1 MYLIFDTETTGLPRD
16 YSAPITQLDNWPR
29 LVQLAWQLHD
39 QTGALQSSGNYI
51 IRPEGFTIPFNSE
64 QIHGISTER
73 ALKQGVDL
81 KEVLEIFRKDIDR
94 AHFLVGHNVSFDERV
109 MGAEYLRNRIPSA
122 IMDKAKIDTK
132 DEGTQFCAIPGPRG
146 FKWPSLGELHHALF
160 NKGFDDAH
168 DAAADVEAT
177 ARCFLELVLLG
188 EAKFSFPLDA
198 KLYESPQSYLKRENY
213 INLVSPDRLKTS
225 TASVEQASDTPK
237 SPDQHPHEHSS
248 IDPNIAAQ
256 SNSIV
261 SEEQKESAKKKLENW
276 TQGEPLSFSHLH
288 CHSKYSVLRSTAG
301 VKDLVAKAA
310 QWKMPAVG
318 LTDLGNMF
326 GAFTFV
332 AEAHKQGIKP
342 IVGCELYLVEDHAK
356 KKFTREHRDLRWQ
369 VPLLAKNQQGFKN
382 LSKICFLGYTQ
393 GYYYKYPRVDKQIIA
408 EHSKD
413 LIALSG
419 GTNGLLGELILNK
432 GIEAA
437 EAEISWW
444 IDCFGDDFYLELIDH
459 GLPEEQR
466 VNEVFRG
473 FSEKYGVSLVA
484 SNNCFYM
491 EKADADA
498 HDALICIDDG
508 ALKSTPIGKGRDF
521 RYGFPNHEYY
531 FKSSEEMI
539 GLFSDVPEAIYGT
552 YEIAQKVEPIVLERE
567 VILPKFHIP
576 TTFENEDDYLRHL
589 TLEGAVLKYGE
600 LSSELKDRINLEL
613 GIIKDMGFPGY
624 FLIVQDFIAAAK
636 NMGVYVG
643 PGRGSAAGSVVA
655 YATGITNIDPLKYDL
670 LFERFLNPERV
681 SMPDID
687 IDFDDEGRQKV
698 IEYVVDKYGAD
709 QVAHIVTFGSMA
721 ARSSVRDVARV
732 LDLPLSDADRIA
744 KLVPERPGTTLD
756 DAFSEV
762 KELREIR
769 DGDGLEAETL
779 RMAQILEGS
788 VRNTGLHA
796 AGIIIA
802 PDQLTEYIPVSTAKD
817 ADLQVTQFDGGVIES
832 AGMLKMDFLG
842 LKTLSILKTAIQFVQ
857 ENHQKSYNLDEVPLD
872 DSKTFELYQKGGT
885 LGTFQFESE
894 GMRKYLKDLKPTTID
909 DLIAMNALYRP
920 GPMQFIPN
928 YIERKHGREEV
939 EYDHEDLVPLLQS
952 TFGIMIYQEQ
962 IMKVA
967 QQMGGYSLGEADVL
981 RRIMGKKKADL
992 LPPEEEKFI
1001 RQSVERGYDEKVA
1014 KNVFDKMAMFAGYGF
1029 NKSHSAAY
1037 SVVAYHTMYFKANY
1051 TPEYMAA
1058 VLSHNMN
1065 DIKKIA
1071 SFIEECQQ
1079 LGITVDPPNINTSRG
1094 RFVAKDG
1101 RVQYGMSAIK
1111 GVGESAIQ
1119 HIVEQRTTEGEFKSI
1134 FDFASRVDVRVCNR
1148 RTLESLIQ
1156 AGAFDSLYDNRA
1168 QLLQGVDDILS
1179 YANRKQEEK
1188 RLNQV
1193 NLFGG
1198 AGSDAALQEPKL
1210 PSIPNWT
1217 SMERLNR
1224 ERELIGFYLS
1234 GHPLERYKEDIRL
1247 FSSHTLSS
1255 DTIDQLNHDSE
1266 LNVIGIVTS
1275 KRVITDKKGRP
1286 IAFLMVEDRHSSMEM
1301 AVFSQQFDQ
1310 YAALLE
1316 VDNVLWIKG
1325 RYSKRDRGNS
1335 MIVQAVERVEN
1346 LRQKHQDKLRLSI
1359 RLHTHNLESSAID
1372 RLAHLL
1378 SLHQGHTYVKAQIE
1392 SEQMDRPIAMNI
1404 RKFVVDPSPT
1414 LMHELRI
1421 LLGEENVK
1429 LALQNGT

>member
-1 MYLIFDTETTGLPRD
+1 
-16 YSAPITQLDNWPR
+16 
-29 LVQLAWQLHD
+29 
-39 QTGALQSSGNYI
+39 
-51 IRPEGFTIPFNSE
+51 
-64 QIHGISTER
+64 
-73 ALKQGVDL
+73 
-81 KEVLEIFRKDIDR
+81 
-94 AHFLVGHNVSFDERV
+94 
-109 MGAEYLRNRIPSA
+109 
-122 IMDKAKIDTK
+122 
-132 DEGTQFCAIPGPRG
+132 
-146 FKWPSLGELHHALF
+146 
-160 NKGFDDAH
+160 
-168 DAAADVEAT
+168 
-177 ARCFLELVLLG
+177 
-188 EAKFSFPLDA
+188 
-198 KLYESPQSYLKRENY
+198 
-213 INLVSPDRLKTS
+213 
-225 TASVEQASDTPK
+225 
-237 SPDQHPHEHSS
+237 
-248 IDPNIAAQ
+248 
-256 SNSIV
+256 
-261 SEEQKESAKKKLENW
+261 
-276 TQGEPLSFSHLH
+276 
-288 CHSKYSVLRSTAG
+288 
-301 VKDLVAKAA
+301 
-310 QWKMPAVG
+310 
-318 LTDLGNMF
+318 
-326 GAFTFV
+326 
-332 AEAHKQGIKP
+332 
-342 IVGCELYLVEDHAK
+342 
-356 KKFTREHRDLRWQ
+356 
-369 VPLLAKNQQGFKN
+369 
-382 LSKICFLGYTQ
+382 
-393 GYYYKYPRVDKQIIA
+393 
-408 EHSKD
+408 
-413 LIALSG
+413 
-419 GTNGLLGELILNK
+419 
-432 GIEAA
+432 
-437 EAEISWW
+437 
-444 IDCFGDDFYLELIDH
+444 
-459 GLPEEQR
+459 
-466 VNEVFRG
+466 
-473 FSEKYGVSLVA
+473 
-484 SNNCFYM
+484 
-491 EKADADA
+491 
-498 HDALICIDDG
+498 
-508 ALKSTPIGKGRDF
+508 
-521 RYGFPNHEYY
+521 
-531 FKSSEEMI
+531 
-539 GLFSDVPEAIYGT
+539 
-552 YEIAQKVEPIVLERE
+552 
-567 VILPKFHIP
+567 
-576 TTFENEDDYLRHL
+576 
-589 TLEGAVLKYGE
+589 
-600 LSSELKDRINLEL
+600 
-613 GIIKDMGFPGY
+613 
-624 FLIVQDFIAAAK
+624 
-636 NMGVYVG
+636 
-643 PGRGSAAGSVVA
+643 
-655 YATGITNIDPLKYDL
+655 
-670 LFERFLNPERV
+670 
-681 SMPDID
+681 MPDID

-769 DGDGLEAETL
+769 DGEGLEAETL
-779 RMAQILEGS
+779 RMAHILEGS

-1275 KRVITDKKGRP
+1275 KT
-1286 IAFLMVEDRHSSMEM
+1286 S
-1301 AVFSQQFDQ
+1301 
-1310 YAALLE
+1310 Y
-1316 VDNVLWIKG
+1316 
-1325 RYSKRDRGNS
+1325 
-1335 MIVQAVERVEN
+1335 
-1346 LRQKHQDKLRLSI
+1346 
-1359 RLHTHNLESSAID
+1359 
-1372 RLAHLL
+1372 
-1378 SLHQGHTYVKAQIE
+1378 
-1392 SEQMDRPIAMNI
+1392 
-1404 RKFVVDPSPT
+1404 
-1414 LMHELRI
+1414 
-1421 LLGEENVK
+1421 
-1429 LALQNGT
+1429 NG